1 MSNADL
7 HRGLMIAARVRYGLA
22 WTRSV
27 GIIALIALLVGLIAA
42 CASPLQSWQTPEVS
56 LIGLQPK
63 QLGLARQV
71 FIATLG
77 VRNPNDRA
85 LPVKGLRY
93 RLALEGQEVA
103 EGSARLDRQIP
114 AHGEAAVDVE
124 VISNLL
130 TIAPQ
135 LLLLARQETPLQWTV
150 VGSLS
155 VAGGLIDL
163 PYRYSGTLDPHQIM
177 AGSLR

>member
-1 MSNADL
+1 MQ
-7 HRGLMIAARVRYGLA
+7 RGSTIAGCVRYGFVRA
-22 WTRSV
+22 RSF

-42 CASPLQSWQTPEVS
+42 CASPLQSWQAPEVS

-71 FIATLG
+71 FIATLA
-77 VRNPNDRA
+77 VRNPSDRT

-103 EGSARLDRQIP
+103 EGSASLDRQIP

-124 VISNLL
+124 VIGNLL
-130 TIAPQ
+130 TIAQRWP
-135 LLLLARQETPLQWTV
+135 LLARKETPLEWTV
-150 VGSLS
+150 VGTLS
-155 VAGGLIDL
+155 VAGALIDL

-177 AGSLR
+177 AGSAR